1 MKPKLLLLINK
12 ACVCPGPLFKI
23 FGATLA
29 ASLTMSLSLT
39 ASQISKPRS
48 ARLTTARLC
57 SRRVL
62 MLNWPSCGPDMSPA
76 GMLWNKNIQQ
86 MRPWSVKQLKS
97 YIKPEV
103 LKEELL
109 QHVPWTNFLSC
120 VACTKIIVRIYCF
133 KKNNDICSSRLFF
146 ILKNHNLNDSRIIAF
161 SSDFAKC
168 WPMASVQPGEAAGL
182 CVSCRL
188 LQRIINQSKQRLG
201 WSSGCSAGPALF
213 STVLVSAV

>member
-1 MKPKLLLLINK
+1 
-12 ACVCPGPLFKI
+12 
-23 FGATLA
+23 
-29 ASLTMSLSLT
+29 MSLSLT

-109 QHVPWTNFLSC
+109 QHMPWTNFLSC

-146 ILKNHNLNDSRIIAF
+146 IKKTHFKWFTDHCVLFWFTFCEMLADGLR
-161 SSDFAKC
+161 
-168 WPMASVQPGEAAGL
+168 AARWGSGL
-182 CVSCRL
+182 VRELPPPSE
-188 LQRIINQSKQRLG
+188 NN
-201 WSSGCSAGPALF
+201 
-213 STVLVSAV
+213 